1 MRSAAVSRIIPT
13 RLADFAMSIAQ
24 LSVRLAY
31 RLQASERHHRV
42 KEFSRKLLTDP
53 RSHRRSLFDG
63 FMIVL
68 VLVSVMF
75 LIYEVRHPLGYWAD
89 LFEACVVGVFISE
102 YLLRMWLYNDSH
114 KILIE
119 HWERAELMGLP
130 FRAGAALW
138 AVLRPKLAYMSSPM
152 AIIDLLAILPSYRPL
167 RFLRLFLLFR
177 LLKLFRY
184 TRSLGA
190 FGQVMVEK
198 RFELYTLSLF
208 VGSVVLIATV
218 AIYLFESEAP
228 HTRVLTLMDALYWA
242 VITVTT
248 VGYGDIV
255 PTTPEGRVVAMVL
268 VFAGIGVISFAT
280 SIIVMAFHEKMRELH
295 DNRVYAAVER
305 ESGITIVCGFGRIGQ
320 VVAER
325 LAASKQAFV
334 IVDKNVESVELAR
347 RLGFLAVAGE
357 ATDGTLLANLGLGRQ
372 ASSIL
377 CLTHD
382 DVSNVYITLT
392 ARQMSPDIL
401 IVSRANKAETAKKL
415 TQAGVSHVVRPY
427 EVVARMAAEFIGQPV
442 AFDALYD
449 VVTRAAGVHLEPVA
463 VRVGDW
469 LEKQRIGEIDLASR
483 RLLLFGVIRPN
494 ASPAEDCHSRYD
506 LEGRHF
512 YFNPGPRL
520 LLLSGDILI
529 LIGYQ
534 ANLSQFREQA
544 SRHRR
549 KVKA

>member
-1 MRSAAVSRIIPT
+1 
-13 RLADFAMSIAQ
+13 MSLAQ
-24 LSVRLAY
+24 LLVRLAY
-31 RLQASERHHRV
+31 RLQASERYGRLKGFFH
-42 KEFSRKLLTDP
+42 KLLTDP
-53 RSHRRSLFDG
+53 RSQRRALFDI

-68 VLVSVMF
+68 VLASVMV
-75 LIYEVRHPLGYWAD
+75 LIYEVRHPLGPWSD
-89 LFEACVVGVFISE
+89 VFESLVVGVFVTE
-102 YLLRMWLYNDSH
+102 YLLRLWLHDDSH
-114 KILIE
+114 TILIE

-130 FRAGAALW
+130 FSVGPALW
-138 AVLRPKLAYMSSPM
+138 AVLRQKLAYVSSPI
-152 AIIDLLAILPSYRPL
+152 ALVDLLAILPSYRPL

-190 FGQVMVEK
+190 FGEVLVEK

-218 AIYLFESEAP
+218 AIYLFEAEAP
-228 HTRVLTLMDALYWA
+228 GSQVKTLMDALYWS

-255 PTTPEGRVVAMVL
+255 PITTEGRVVAMVL

-280 SIIVMAFHEKMRELH
+280 SIIVMAFHEKMRELR
-295 DNRVYAAVER
+295 DNRVYAEVER
-305 ESGITIVCGFGRIGQ
+305 ESDITIVCGFGRIGQ

-325 LAASKQAFV
+325 LAAAREPFV
-334 IVDKNVESVELAR
+334 IIDRDIESVELAR
-347 RLGFLAVAGE
+347 RRGFPAIAGD
-357 ATDGTLLANLGLGRQ
+357 ATDTALLGNLGLGRQ
-372 ASSIL
+372 ASRIL

-392 ARQMSPDIL
+392 ARQLSPRIL
-401 IVSRANKAETAKKL
+401 IISRANKAETARKL
-415 TQAGVSHVVRPY
+415 TQAGATHVVRPY

-449 VVTRAAGVHLEPVA
+449 VVTRAAGVHLEPLP
-463 VRVGDW
+463 VRAGDW
-469 LEKQRIGEIDLASR
+469 LEKQRIGEIDFTTQ
-483 RLLLFGVIRPN
+483 RLLLFGVIRPH
-494 ASPAEDCHSRYD
+494 ASPGENGHSRYD

-512 YFNPGPRL
+512 YFNPGPTL
-520 LLLSGDILI
+520 QLHAGDILM

-534 ANLSQFREQA
+534 ASLSRFHELA
-544 SRHRR
+544 SRWPR
-549 KVKA
+549 KAKI